1 MHLIRAIIRPDKV
14 DQVKEGGTRRVP
26 CVRPHSEGGARAR
39 SVEGHSIVYRGQE
52 YSVSLLPKMSVESV
66 VPGDLVETS

>member
-1 MHLIRAIIRPDKV
+1 
-14 DQVKEGGTRRVP
+14 
-26 CVRPHSEGGARAR
+26 
-39 SVEGHSIVYRGQE
+39 VYRGQE